1 MKVWDIQSD
10 VGNFAAIHLTGD
22 AETILDLYGCWPY
35 FEGQKFGDTWPKN
48 QAKFK
53 TLNAPR
59 SFKRGVGNF
68 VDIDSGILVCDN
80 LALIKLKKLI

>member
-1 MKVWDIQSD
+1 MKVWDIRSD
-10 VGNFAAIHLTGD
+10 VENFAAIHLTGD

-53 TLNAPR
+53 TLNTPSGLTHLKWCIR
-59 SFKRGVGNF
+59 WGMGRWGDGVTKKAN
-68 VDIDSGILVCDN
+68 
-80 LALIKLKKLI
+80 ALF